1 MWRIS
6 SLLRIVA
13 FGLIFFSF
21 DSIVS
26 EIIIGKE
33 KKKAK
38 KVSAFYSCFPF
49 ENRKA
54 SAIPFLI
61 FCLSFYLVYNLML
74 ISNHNK

>member
-6 SLLRIVA
+6 SLLRIVVI
-13 FGLIFFSF
+13 GLIFFSF

-38 KVSAFYSCFPF
+38 KVSAFYSCFSV

-54 SAIPFLI
+54 SANPFLI
-61 FCLSFYLVYNLML
+61 FCLSFYLLYNFML